1 MSKYELIVQEQID
14 RSKIKIAQ
22 YTEQELL
29 RFKKVTGNK
38 MLAFEKS
45 QRKLPDYTSVAVQK
59 ERKKGANKSYGI
71 IFNFLLNASEPLTI
85 TQIAGSLDMS
95 ISKVNWNLMR
105 LLEAG
110 LVRKTLIQFRQKNRL
125 ERKYVYYV

>member
-1 MSKYELIVQEQID
+1 MSKYELIVQEHID
-14 RSKIKIAQ
+14 RSKIKMAQ
-22 YTEQELL
+22 YTEQELI

-59 ERKKGANKSYGI
+59 ERKKGANKSYDI

-110 LVRKTLIQFRQKNRL
+110 LVRKTLLQFRQKNRL